1 MDERDGPC
9 GFSAVDGPHG
19 PHGERGQFA
28 LPHGFLS
35 NSQQNSLSYAVGA
48 SSLVLAGLASDYAAA
63 TLPSCARSFQVLGAS
78 PQSKAAPWAF
88 QYEEHIPNSRMLI
101 GNRFG
106 TFMILSLRMSGV
118 TVPWS
123 HTWDRRNG
131 ERCG

>member
-63 TLPSCARSFQVLGAS
+63 TLPSCARSFQVLVPHLNRSRALGVSVGGAY
-78 PQSKAAPWAF
+78 SKFPDVDW
-88 QYEEHIPNSRMLI
+88 EPIWNVHDS
-101 GNRFG
+101 
-106 TFMILSLRMSGV
+106 
-118 TVPWS
+118 VPENVRCHRALES
-123 HTWDRRNG
+123 HVG
-131 ERCG
+131 PS

>member
-1 MDERDGPC
+1 M
-9 GFSAVDGPHG
+9 V
-19 PHGERGQFA
+19 
-28 LPHGFLS
+28 LVGFLPLMVRMVRTE
-35 NSQQNSLSYAVGA
+35 NGD
-48 SSLVLAGLASDYAAA
+48 SSLFLTDFSRTASKIPCLTQSVLAVSCLLVLRVTTQRQRSLLALDPFRYWCLTSIE
-63 TLPSCARSFQVLGAS
+63 
-78 PQSKAAPWAF
+78 AAPWAF